1 MIRFPVFSPTFHSL
15 FPTKEKLA
23 MSAPFHADDVE
34 LDYSSLRIRD
44 RRSSDHD
51 SRRTSQP
58 RYARSRRGPSQ
69 VNGIHRR
76 RNKRF
81 AW

>member
-1 MIRFPVFSPTFHSL
+1 
-15 FPTKEKLA
+15 
-23 MSAPFHADDVE
+23 MSAPHYTDDVE
-34 LDYSSLRIRD
+34 MDYSSLRIRA
-44 RRSSDHD
+44 RRTSDHD
-51 SRRTSQP
+51 SRRASQP
-58 RYARSRRGPSQ
+58 RYARSQRGPTQ

>member
-1 MIRFPVFSPTFHSL
+1 
-15 FPTKEKLA
+15 
-23 MSAPFHADDVE
+23 MSGPYYAEEVE
-34 LDYSSLRIRD
+34 IDYSSLRIRD
-44 RRSSDHD
+44 RRASDHD

-58 RYARSRRGPSQ
+58 RYARSRRSPTLA
-69 VNGIHRR
+69 NGIHRR

>member
-1 MIRFPVFSPTFHSL
+1 
-15 FPTKEKLA
+15 

-34 LDYSSLRIRD
+34 IDYSSLRIRD
-44 RRSSDHD
+44 RRTSDHD
-51 SRRTSQP
+51 SRRTAQP
-58 RYARSRRGPSQ
+58 RYARSRRAPAQ
-69 VNGIHRR
+69 ANGIHRR